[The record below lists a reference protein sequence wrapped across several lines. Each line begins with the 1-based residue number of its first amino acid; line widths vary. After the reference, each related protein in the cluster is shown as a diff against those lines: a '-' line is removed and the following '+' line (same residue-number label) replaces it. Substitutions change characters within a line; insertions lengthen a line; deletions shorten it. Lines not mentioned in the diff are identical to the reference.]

1 MKKWDSIFSSFRS
14 RTITKKALGKYIGV
28 FALAL
33 MLVLSMSNVA
43 LAVGKGA
50 QGPDVYVIQGMLKSL
65 GSYEGKINGKFDRT
79 TARGVKYYQK
89 QHGLPVT
96 GAVDNLT
103 FQSIT
108 YSYST
113 LKFPTSK
120 GAGQG
125 AGNGQGTG
133 NGNGAGQGQG
143 TGNGNGAGNSAG
155 QGNSNAPNSSPSKF
169 KVQE

>member
-1 MKKWDSIFSSFRS
+1 MKKWDSRFVAFRT
-14 RTITKKALGKYIGV
+14 RTITKKALAKYIGM
-28 FALAL
+28 FALVL
-33 MLVLSMSNVA
+33 MLTVSMSNVA

-65 GSYEGKINGKFDRT
+65 GSFEGKINGKYDQVT
-79 TARGVKYYQK
+79 VRGVKYYQK

-113 LKFPTSK
+113 LKFPSSHGGK
-120 GAGQG
+120 GQHGAGH
-125 AGNGQGTG
+125 
-133 NGNGAGQGQG
+133 
-143 TGNGNGAGNSAG
+143 
-155 QGNSNAPNSSPSKF
+155 
-169 KVQE
+169 